1 MMRRISEHL
10 ARTND
15 NELLQVVVC
24 YESGIKKKDVR
35 KMNTYCK
42 THSYLASRRK
52 KFKFIDE

>member
-1 MMRRISEHL
+1 MIRRVSTHL

-15 NELLQVVVC
+15 NELLQVITC
-24 YESGIKKKDVR
+24 YEEGIRKKDVQ

-52 KFKFIDE
+52 KFKLIEE